1 MGCGAAGAG
10 GPGRKRPG
18 GCLRCK
24 NPAGY
29 AGQAVM
35 VGHICGRS
43 PGSGGMSARVD
54 RASATLARDGYCVIE
69 RAADPALIAGINEGL
84 APCFAATPL
93 CEGNF
98 YGPRTKRFGA
108 LLRPSPAMSQLV
120 MPQQVLALVEAA
132 LRPRCDRDT
141 QDVGRG
147 EREV

>member
-108 LLRPSPAMSQLV
+108 LLRRSPAMAQLRSEEHTSELQSLMRISYAV
-120 MPQQVLALVEAA
+120 FCLKKKIKKIL
-132 LRPRCDRDT
+132 L
-141 QDVGRG
+141 
-147 EREV
+147 